1 MEIGI
6 KHCSNKLCLLC
17 QANYLLVK
25 DTIILPVG
33 KLLLTIRHNFTCKSE
48 NVLFYMTCTI
58 CGKAYVGQTKD
69 LIKRMNNHKSDI
81 RGTPTTEILAIDK
94 HIHFCQLEKYQS
106 FKDPYFH
113 IITVLTVEK
122 DKLCESKEIY
132 YIRKFNPAFNE
143 KTPCGLRKN
152 ILECLD
158 TQETRLR
165 NRAKNIEYVRSVK
178 YICHMN
184 CVLTINRSENQLVIQ
199 KSEEGS

>member
-17 QANYLLVK
+17 RANYLLLK

-48 NVLFYMTCTI
+48 NVLYYMTYAI
-58 CGKAYVGQTKD
+58 CGKDHVGQTKD

-81 RGTPTTEILAIDK
+81 RGTPTTEILAIGK
-94 HIHFCQLEKYQS
+94 HSHFCQLEKYQS

-113 IITVLTVEK
+113 VIPFITAGNG
-122 DKLCESKEIY
+122 KLRESKEIY

-143 KTPCGLRKN
+143 KGTL
-152 ILECLD
+152 
-158 TQETRLR
+158 
-165 NRAKNIEYVRSVK
+165 
-178 YICHMN
+178 
-184 CVLTINRSENQLVIQ
+184 
-199 KSEEGS
+199 